1 MQSTDRGPDRNRSA
15 STAPNIGLVVTMWRV
30 QFSSLLITIASIYS
44 SLVIASEAFSPPSHS
59 KTQKLLVHAST
70 TMSDDSN
77 MQSTY
82 QSLADRLMERYLSS
96 TDLQNNQL
104 FVCVA
109 GGPGSGKSTLSSAVA
124 ELINEKMMQNQDDGA
139 EAAVVLPMD
148 GFHYSRSQLQSMGE
162 SNTCQYTYEELL
174 ARRGAPWTF
183 DAERCIAAFSAARKN
198 GEANLP
204 VYSRVKSDP
213 VKNGVQL
220 LETTKIVLLEGNYL
234 LSYKDP
240 RWAPLKD
247 LFDETWYISC
257 KSVSDQRQRLVLRHL
272 ETWSEEKTKMWGA
285 GEEGAG
291 AKADA
296 NDMLNAQWIDEMS
309 REFADLIVES
319 L

>member
-1 MQSTDRGPDRNRSA
+1 MR
-15 STAPNIGLVVTMWRV
+15 RV
-30 QFSSLLITIASIYS
+30 QSSSLIVTIASIYS
-44 SLVIASEAFSPPSHS
+44 SLVITSEGFSPPSHS
-59 KTQKLLVHAST
+59 KTQKLVHAST
-70 TMSDDSN
+70 KIMSDDSN

-82 QSLADRLMERYLSS
+82 QSLADRLMNRYQSS

-124 ELINEKMMQNQDDGA
+124 ELINEKMMMQDQDDDSK
-139 EAAVVLPMD
+139 AAVVLPMD
-148 GFHYSRSQLQSMGE
+148 GFHYSRSQLQSMGD
-162 SNTCQYTYEELL
+162 SDTCQYTYEELL

-183 DAERCIAAFSAARKN
+183 DAEGCISAFSAARKN
-198 GEANLP
+198 GEAKLP
-204 VYSRVKSDP
+204 IYSRVKSDP
-213 VKNGVQL
+213 VENGVQL
-220 LETTKIVLLEGNYL
+220 LKSTKIVLLEGNYL
-234 LSYKDP
+234 LCWRCP

-247 LFDETWYISC
+247 IFDETWYISC
-257 KSVSDQRQRLVLRHL
+257 KSSSDQRQRLVLRHL